1 MKGKCLLIK
10 RRETYSQRK
19 RVICHLKIVNELQI
33 LFDDEK
39 EDNIHKNALMEYQ
52 IITDNEVLF
61 LEYAISNCQISLF
74 LSNHKYVDDTYKS
87 TLTQTVKF

>member
-10 RRETYSQRK
+10 TYSQRK
-19 RVICHLKIVNELQI
+19 KVICHLKIVNELQI

-39 EDNIHKNALMEYQ
+39 EDSIHKNVVMKYQ

-61 LEYAISNCQISLF
+61 FLENAISNCRNSLF
-74 LSNHKYVDDTYKS
+74 LSSHKYLDDICKS
-87 TLTQTVKF
+87 ILTQTDKF